1 MTNYMCADCRFLLNE
16 RCEKGNAHGT
26 SGSDVTRTLRYGGKF
41 SFSSRLREYI
51 LSMVIQSSFLVVVKL
66 TEVREEWARRPGGLG
81 GQNG

>member
-1 MTNYMCADCRFLLNE
+1 MCADCRFLLDA

-51 LSMVIQSSFLVVVKL
+51 YEYILSMVTVSVFCEIAKFS
-66 TEVREEWARRPGGLG
+66 GGK
-81 GQNG
+81 